1 MDSLKDFLKEMG
13 LTPVHPVSTKEIPA
27 HMVKGYYI
35 DPRDANGEV
44 PF

>member
-13 LTPVHPVSTKEIPA
+13 LAPVHPMPIKDTPP
-27 HMVKGYYI
+27 HMAKGYYV
-35 DPRDANGEV
+35 DPRDLNGEV

>member
-13 LTPVHPVSTKEIPA
+13 LAPVHPLVTKEVPP
-27 HMVKGYYI
+27 HMVKGYYV
-35 DPRDANGEV
+35 DPRNAYGEV